1 MWQTVYFTRGQ
12 NSVLELRSQAEP
24 AAENVCNLSVP
35 NGFKVGSLA
44 FVILFLTSNTKQ
56 SENKMLY
63 YRSVITPELIELNQY
78 Q

>member
-1 MWQTVYFTRGQ
+1 MLYSWSEFRPRIQ
-12 NSVLELRSQAEP
+12 SQAEP
-24 AAENVCNLSVP
+24 AAENVFNLSVP

-63 YRSVITPELIELNQY
+63 YRSVITPEFIELNQY